1 MTDFQNKVSETNW
14 VQWILTIVMTGVFSL
29 TGYIAFQTV
38 QMKSD
43 LGIVKTKIEMFEKY
57 EAEHQLIIDEVRN
70 LEKRVD
76 KIEYENRYYKD
87 DK

>member
-1 MTDFQNKVSETNW
+1 MSDFQNKVSETNW
-14 VQWILTIVMTGVFSL
+14 VQWILTLVMTGVFSL

-43 LGIVKTKIEMFEKY
+43 LQVVKTKIEMFEKY
-57 EAEHQLIIDEVRN
+57 EVEHQVIIDEVRN

-76 KIEYENRYYKD
+76 KIEYEYRYIKE
-87 DK
+87 KK